1 MPPNAN
7 LYRWNSP
14 VVTNVEKLYKWIKE
28 LPTYMKPQ
36 YCDVLSL
43 ETITLHDFDVK
54 LHSTI
59 GFSDSF

>member
-1 MPPNAN
+1 
-7 LYRWNSP
+7 
-14 VVTNVEKLYKWIKE
+14 
-28 LPTYMKPQ
+28 MKPQ

-59 GFSDSF
+59 GFSDSFWSTMNSIRVGNFRFFFTSIRI